1 MRRTPV
7 VDLGPVPNPLPKL
20 LTGEDLTSDE
30 SQHLFERLVLGKL
43 EPAEIAGMLI
53 ALRMKGETAEE
64 MIGAAHALSAAALP
78 FERPDYLFADCC
90 GTGGDG
96 SGLINVSTAAAFV
109 AAACGLPIAKHGNR
123 SVSSKCGSADVLE
136 QMGAKIDVDPVTARR
151 MLDETG
157 FCFLFAPAYHPG
169 MKHAALVRRQLSVR
183 TVMNLLGP
191 CINPARPPVQLLG
204 VADPKMLRRIA
215 QTLHAVGVREA
226 LVVHGSGLDEV
237 ALHGETRAIRLS
249 DGVMTEIGLTP
260 EDAGVERAPLS
271 VVTGGD
277 ASENAVRLKLLLA
290 GQGTRAENDIV
301 ALNAGALLM
310 TAGKA
315 SDLREGTDAARDALL
330 GGPRRGGARCL
341 CRGQQWLMSW
351 RGSSRASG
359 AKSRRGWT
367 GRSRPSRPRAAC
379 ARRWRGRARA
389 SSWRSSA
396 PRPRG
401 IAARSAS
408 RRRSR
413 PMRPSPTRSAC

>member
-1 MRRTPV
+1 MLSAALPDSVTPQ
-7 VDLGPVPNPLPKL
+7 DLGPVANPLPKL
-20 LTGEDLTSDE
+20 LTGEDLPSED

-64 MIGAAHALSAAALP
+64 MIGAARALSAAALP
-78 FERPDYLFADCC
+78 FECPDYLYADCC

-123 SVSSKCGSADVLE
+123 SISSKCGSADVLE
-136 QMGAKIDVDPVTARR
+136 QLGARIDVDPATARR
-151 MLDETG
+151 SLDQTG

-204 VADPKMLRRIA
+204 VADPKMLRRVA
-215 QTLHAVGVREA
+215 LTLAAVGVREA

-237 ALHGETRAIRLS
+237 ALHGETRAIRMSKGEMHEL
-249 DGVMTEIGLTP
+249 EITP
-260 EDAGVERAPLS
+260 EDAGFERAPLS

-277 ASENAVRLKLLLA
+277 PEENAARLRSIL
-290 GQGTRAENDIV
+290 GGNGERPENDII
-301 ALNAGALLM
+301 ALNAGALLL

-315 SDLREGTDAARDALL
+315 DTLRDGAAAARDALL
-330 GGPRRGGARCL
+330 AGEAGKILSAYIE
-341 CRGQQWLMSW
+341 
-351 RGSSRASG
+351 ASNG
-359 AKSRRGWT
+359 
-367 GRSRPSRPRAAC
+367 
-379 ARRWRGRARA
+379 
-389 SSWRSSA
+389 
-396 PRPRG
+396 
-401 IAARSAS
+401 
-408 RRRSR
+408 
-413 PMRPSPTRSAC
+413 